1 MDALSVCFFLF
12 VFFNNLLWFGWNLSS
27 YYAILKQIRHCF
39 VRSVLLTLSFP
50 SLHHLPKC
58 PYTLRPLTIS
68 QPSCLRV
75 NPTLLHHQA
84 EPAVS
89 AAPVC
94 QLGCV
99 FPSTVRPLS
108 SQTVTSIQMSPLSTF
123 KVTQCNQKVKMHDLV
138 NKLLLIL
145 LRA

>member
-1 MDALSVCFFLF
+1 MVWLEFIIILRNFEANTSLCCALCTPDSV
-12 VFFNNLLWFGWNLSS
+12 VSESPPPPPNV
-27 YYAILKQIRHCF
+27 H
-39 VRSVLLTLSFP
+39 TLCVP
-50 SLHHLPKC
+50 SQLAN
-58 PYTLRPLTIS
+58 RP
-68 QPSCLRV
+68 CLRV

-123 KVTQCNQKVKMHDLV
+123 KVTQCNQKAKMHDLV